1 MIPDQFCDEAALPR
15 GTAAAEFVESL
26 RTAPVDCLDGLLGSE
41 EGKTAAIASLTQI
54 AHYKVRVVRQ
64 LAGAQ
69 EKFCKVH
76 IDGEAMPVQVALLG
90 NCEAASFPTDMEN
103 LILWGIL
110 QPASLIGAFWIDS
123 AEGRKVDWRQ
133 RAKGMAVVAQ
143 PLPARDEVAR
153 TVAALLGLEDGG
165 LGSSPG
171 LGSVAAAATELH
183 IGAPIRSLSLVQ
195 ARLLFEAVSTGHPKW
210 RFLSFY
216 QLLENAYLT
225 NIKSVLLQEFDKDA
239 ARAVEDAKKKLQSEV
254 NQLVD
259 LMTESRLDAEFEAFN
274 VEFEDLIAAGNQY
287 VIALDRGASTEPLYR
302 QETPKKAVLR
312 FYKMRCSIA
321 HAGTS
326 SVIFEQMPDSVAAT
340 TALLPAVEA
349 VVLKSLAVS
358 IR

>member
-1 MIPDQFCDEAALPR
+1 
-15 GTAAAEFVESL
+15 
-26 RTAPVDCLDGLLGSE
+26 
-41 EGKTAAIASLTQI
+41 
-54 AHYKVRVVRQ
+54 
-64 LAGAQ
+64 
-69 EKFCKVH
+69 
-76 IDGEAMPVQVALLG
+76 MPVQVALLG

-103 LILWGIL
+103 LILWEFFSLRHLSGL
-110 QPASLIGAFWIDS
+110 SGLTLRKQKSRLAAESEGDGRCCPTFASTRRGSPHGRGAS
-123 AEGRKVDWRQ
+123 G
-133 RAKGMAVVAQ
+133 
-143 PLPARDEVAR
+143 ARR
-153 TVAALLGLEDGG
+153 WWLGFESWVR
-165 LGSSPG
+165 LGY
-171 LGSVAAAATELH
+171 AAATGLH

-302 QETPKKAVLR
+302 RETPRRR
-312 FYKMRCSIA
+312 FFGS
-321 HAGTS
+321 T
-326 SVIFEQMPDSVAAT
+326 
-340 TALLPAVEA
+340 
-349 VVLKSLAVS
+349 
-358 IR
+358 